1 MEPYSYESHQKL
13 IMSIHVRLHL
23 HHIHG
28 EQTRMYMFRLLLL
41 RTRPCT
47 TCTHEAGKSHVRG
60 EKTQEM
66 LSPILI
72 QRGQVYRDNDFLQGS
87 AKVASR
93 RNHFLEPFCLVL
105 QTATLSLCL
114 PASPVSTLSRK
125 DVKPQTMNLLTH
137 SWWHRWNVHS
147 RLFLSKNWGFA
158 HLREL
163 EVNST
168 VNWMSSHETWGIFAA
183 KLKARSVKL
192 HLPGPE
198 LRPSMSSIHHSR
210 PLSKSLQ
217 SSKIKLCQTIWHA
230 PQKKLPPSSTAH
242 NLAAILAPIC
252 TPSEDFS
259 TIWRPA
265 QSTDGGL
272 MTCEACLGK
281 PTNRESSGEKSNF

>member
-1 MEPYSYESHQKL
+1 MNLTRSWSCPFMSGCTFTTYMGNKQGCTCFGCFCSAPGRAPHAPMKPEKATSVAKKLKKCWVQYWYSAAKSTETTTFCRDLQ
-13 IMSIHVRLHL
+13 RLHL
-23 HHIHG
+23 EGITFWNPFVWSCKLQPYLFAYQLHQFQHWAVKTSSPWICWLILGGIG
-28 EQTRMYMFRLLLL
+28 ETYIQGCFW
-41 RTRPCT
+41 
-47 TCTHEAGKSHVRG
+47 AKS
-60 EKTQEM
+60 E
-66 LSPILI
+66 
-72 QRGQVYRDNDFLQGS
+72 VY
-87 AKVASR
+87 SR
-93 RNHFLEPFCLVL
+93 
-105 QTATLSLCL
+105 
-114 PASPVSTLSRK
+114 
-125 DVKPQTMNLLTH
+125 
-137 SWWHRWNVHS
+137 
-147 RLFLSKNWGFA
+147 
-158 HLREL
+158 LREL
-163 EVNST
+163 EENST

-217 SSKIKLCQTIWHA
+217 SFKIKLCQTIWHA
-230 PQKKLPPSSTAH
+230 PKKKLPPSSTAH

-272 MTCEACLGK
+272 MTCEACLDK